1 MKTIT
6 IGRGDGCQIFIDD
19 DLISRRHAILKI
31 STFGKMEIVDMGKN
45 GTFVNGIRLRP
56 NVPVPVK
63 RKDII
68 SFANVSQLDWKQV
81 PNPGIYYK
89 IGALIVGVI
98 LLLLVGLIV
107 YRNVIETPKSKPT
120 TDYEYYEDS
129 TPSTPSTPEAKSP
142 ERDTT
147 DTQKPKDNKDD
158 KDDADKKDE
167 KKDNLEGKSVKDL
180 EFAPAP
186 KPAAPKA
193 HDKKSKAATKDAGN
207 QQPKQQPN
215 QQPNKQQPKQ
225 KQPAQ
230 KNKNTS
236 IVM

>member
-89 IGALIVGVI
+89 IGAIVLGVL
-98 LLLLVGLIV
+98 LLLLVGLII
-107 YRNVIETPKSKPT
+107 YRNVAASTPQQKPAT
-120 TDYEYYEDS
+120 NYEYYEESTSTAPETPSAQSPIQDS
-129 TPSTPSTPEAKSP
+129 TG
-142 ERDTT
+142 
-147 DTQKPKDNKDD
+147 TQKPKDKDD
-158 KDDADKKDE
+158 TADKK
-167 KKDNLEGKSVKDL
+167 KDKEDDLKGKSVKDL
-180 EFAPAP
+180 EFAPTP
-186 KPAAPKA
+186 KPAAPKTPEKK
-193 HDKKSKAATKDAGN
+193 DKGATKDAGKKKPE
-207 QQPKQQPN
+207 QKKPEQEPK
-215 QQPNKQQPKQ
+215 K
-225 KQPAQ
+225 PAQ
-230 KNKNTS
+230 KNNNQNV
-236 IVM
+236 IM

>member
-63 RKDII
+63 RKDVV

-89 IGALIVGVI
+89 IGAIVLGVL

-107 YRNVIETPKSKPT
+107 YRNVIDTPKPKPAT
-120 TDYEYYEDS
+120 NYEYYEES
-129 TPSTPSTPEAKSP
+129 VPTTSNTPESKSP
-142 ERDTT
+142 AQDST
-147 DTQKPKDNKDD
+147 DTQKPKDNDRD
-158 KDDADKKDE
+158 EGDTDKK
-167 KKDNLEGKSVKDL
+167 KDKEDDLKGKSVKDL
-180 EFAPAP
+180 EFAPTP
-186 KPAAPKA
+186 KPAAPKTPEKK
-193 HDKKSKAATKDAGN
+193 DKNTSKDTGKKKSE
-207 QQPKQQPN
+207 
-215 QQPNKQQPKQ
+215 Q
-225 KQPAQ
+225 KKPEQKKPEQEPQKPAQ
-230 KNKNTS
+230 KNKNQNV
-236 IVM
+236 II

>member
-19 DLISRRHAILKI
+19 DMISRRHAILKI

-89 IGALIVGVI
+89 IGAIVLGVL

-107 YRNVIETPKSKPT
+107 YRNVTDTPKPKPAT
-120 TDYEYYEDS
+120 NYEYYEESTPTTSNTPESKSPAQDS
-129 TPSTPSTPEAKSP
+129 TGTE
-142 ERDTT
+142 
-147 DTQKPKDNKDD
+147 KPKDNDRSEGDTGRKNKEDD
-158 KDDADKKDE
+158 LK
-167 KKDNLEGKSVKDL
+167 GKSVKDL
-180 EFAPAP
+180 EFAPTP
-186 KPAAPKA
+186 KPATPKTPEKK
-193 HDKKSKAATKDAGN
+193 DKGASKDAGKKKPE
-207 QQPKQQPN
+207 QKKPEQEP
-215 QQPNKQQPKQ
+215 

-230 KNKNTS
+230 KNKNQNV
-236 IVM
+236 II